1 MAFTRKQVYHEIE
14 WRRCAR
20 DPVYFL
26 KNYWMIR
33 HPQQGRILFDLRDAQ
48 LETLRAFE
56 DHERV
61 IILKARQIGFST
73 LVAGYVAWRA
83 FFHPDEAI
91 IMLSRTER
99 EAIDLL
105 SKTKYGLRY
114 LPKWMKKRG
123 PLPLDDT
130 LTRLSWNNESQI
142 ESLPSQSDPARGHT
156 VTLVVVDEWA
166 FLKNSEEAWA
176 SIEPVADIG
185 GRVIGLSTANGSGN
199 FFHDFWVRARTGA
212 SDFYPI
218 FFPWHAVPERDQA
231 WYDAKT
237 EDMLPWQ
244 RAQEYPGS
252 EDEAF
257 IRSGNPVFDI
267 DLLDSLPI
275 VKATVRGRMEAN
287 EGGEAIFL
295 AERDGPLQVWDR
307 PEPHHKYV
315 IGADVAE
322 GLEHGDYS
330 VASVI
335 CVNTGR
341 VVAKWRGHI
350 DPDLFGEQVL
360 YRLGRW
366 YNNAL
371 IGVEVNSLGM
381 ATCTH
386 LRNTHYPNVYY
397 RTQYDQRY
405 DKETSKIGWR
415 TQSNTKPKLVADL
428 HRAIRNSEIIIPDV
442 EMIAELRTF
451 VREADGKTH
460 GSPFDDQTMALGIAV
475 QMLQHAFV
483 GQEQTKTDDYM
494 TYGWLMRELHASDR
508 AEGRVL
514 VGAHNRRRGGV

>member
-1 MAFTRKQVYHEIE
+1 MAISKRAVWEEIE
-14 WRRCAR
+14 WRRCAA
-20 DPVYFL
+20 DPIYFCER
-26 KNYWMIR
+26 YWFIR
-33 HPQQGRILFDLRDAQ
+33 HPEKGRILFDLRDAQ

-73 LVAGYVAWRA
+73 LVAAYVAWRA
-83 FFHPDEAI
+83 FFHSDESI

-105 SKTKYGLRY
+105 SKSKYGLRY
-114 LPKWMKKRG
+114 LPQWMKRRG
-123 PLPLDDT
+123 PKSLDDT
-130 LTRLSWNNESQI
+130 LTRLGWSNESSV

-212 SDFYPI
+212 NKFHPI
-218 FFPWHAVPERDQA
+218 FFPWHAVPERDKA
-231 WYDAKT
+231 WYEAKT
-237 EDMLPWQ
+237 SDMLPWQ

-257 IRSGNPVFDI
+257 IRSGNPVFDV
-267 DLLDSLPI
+267 DLLDSLPMSR
-275 VKATVRGRMEAN
+275 ALLRGRLDFGQGKTVEFFP
-287 EGGEAIFL
+287 ESE
-295 AERDGPLQVWDR
+295 GPLQVWEQPQRD
-307 PEPHHKYV
+307 HKYV
-315 IGADVAE
+315 VGADVAE

-335 CVNTGR
+335 DVGTGM

-350 DPDLFGEQVL
+350 DPDLFGEIIL
-360 YRLGRW
+360 YQLGRW

-371 IGVEVNSLGM
+371 LGVEVNSLGM

-386 LRNTHYPNVYY
+386 LRNTQYPNVYY
-397 RTQYDQRY
+397 RMQYDQRY
-405 DKETSKIGWR
+405 DKETKKIGWR
-415 TQSNTKPKLVADL
+415 TQSNTKPKMVADL
-428 HRAIRNSEIIIPDV
+428 NRAIRQSEIIIRDN

-460 GSPFDDQTMALGIAV
+460 GSPLDDQTMALGIAV

-483 GQEQTKTDDYM
+483 PEVVTATSDYM
-494 TYGWLMRELHASDR
+494 TYAWLDRELRKEDR
-508 AEGRVL
+508 MDGRAL
-514 VGAHNRRRGGV
+514 IGQSNRRR

>member
-1 MAFTRKQVYHEIE
+1 MYSRQAVWQEIE

-20 DPVYFL
+20 DPIYFCER
-26 KNYWMIR
+26 YWKIR
-33 HPQQGRILFDLRDAQ
+33 HPEKGRILFELREAQ
-48 LETLRAFE
+48 RETLEAFE
-56 DHERV
+56 DHSRV

-73 LVAGYVAWRA
+73 LVSAYVAWRA
-83 FFHPDEAI
+83 FFHSDEAI

-114 LPKWMKKRG
+114 LPDWMKKRG
-123 PLPLDDT
+123 PAAMDDT
-130 LTRLSWNNESQI
+130 LTRLSWNNESAI

-199 FFHDFWVRARTGA
+199 FFHDFWVRARTGT

-237 EDMLPWQ
+237 SDMLPWQ

-267 DLLDSLPI
+267 DTLDLLPTRR
-275 VKATVRGRMEAN
+275 AEWRGWMTVDEGRVPTFQVEQ
-287 EGGEAIFL
+287 
-295 AERDGPLQVWDR
+295 DGPLQVWEQ
-307 PEPHHKYV
+307 PQPHHKYV

-322 GLEHGDYS
+322 GLEHGDFS
-330 VASVI
+330 VAAVI
-335 CVNTGR
+335 DVNTGR
-341 VVAKWRGHI
+341 VVAKWRGHV
-350 DPDLFGEQVL
+350 DPDLFGEEVL

-366 YNNAL
+366 YNSAL

-386 LRNTHYPNVYY
+386 LRNTQYPNVYY
-397 RTQYDQRY
+397 RVQYDQRF
-405 DKETSKIGWR
+405 DQETKKIGWR
-415 TQSNTKPKLVADL
+415 TQSNTKPKMVADL
-428 HRAIRNSEIIIPDV
+428 NRAIRNSEIIILDNELV
-442 EMIAELRTF
+442 AELRTF

-483 GQEQTKTDDYM
+483 SQPLENKSDYM
-494 TYGWLMRELHASDR
+494 TYGWLMRELHAEDR
-508 AEGRVL
+508 ASQRQAIG
-514 VGAHNRRRGGV
+514 VGSRRRNAW